1 MAVLKNTQITS
12 TNSINLPKGTTA
24 ERPVSPIEG
33 QLYYNTDL
41 KIVERCG
48 PFGWISPAGQTPE
61 TAVPSAK
68 ALKEAYPYLQTN
80 YYWLSPNGLA
90 PARYYCDMN
99 YDGGGWVMVMSHFAD
114 IGSIAYQPSMPYVT
128 YSDGVNIGRINGI
141 GTSRNIEYT
150 NVWTGLR
157 FYTGL
162 GLNVVQVGH
171 SSPQPI
177 GSCSNRYRW
186 TYTGFSANYGFTG
199 AVGVADETGTGAPG
213 LLTFHATGGYGLTT
227 FDVDNDTNS
236 GNCSTQFGN
245 SPFWYG
251 SCWSG
256 SMWGGGAQGGSY
268 AQSPYWTGSSTP
280 INYMAVYLKV

>member
-68 ALKEAYPYLQTN
+68 ALKEAYPYLSSGF
-80 YYWLSPNGLA
+80 YWLSPNGLA
-90 PARYYCDMN
+90 PARFYCDME
-99 YDGGGWVMVMSHFAD
+99 YDGGGWAMVMCHYSV
-114 IGSIAYQPSMPYVT
+114 ISGITYLPSMPFVT
-128 YSDGVNIGRINGI
+128 YSDAVNIGRLVGFGVYGKFKYVNMW
-141 GTSRNIEYT
+141 
-150 NVWTGLR
+150 VGLR
-157 FYTGL
+157 YWTGL
-162 GLNVVQVGH
+162 GLNVVQVGDAFANKI
-171 SSPQPI
+171 SA
-177 GSCSNRYRW
+177 CSNRYRW
-186 TYTGFSANYGFTG
+186 AYTGFGANYGFTG

-213 LLTFHATGGYGLTT
+213 LLTFHAVGGYGLTT
-227 FDVDNDTNS
+227 FNVDNDTNP

-280 INYMAVYLKV
+280 IDYMAVYLKV